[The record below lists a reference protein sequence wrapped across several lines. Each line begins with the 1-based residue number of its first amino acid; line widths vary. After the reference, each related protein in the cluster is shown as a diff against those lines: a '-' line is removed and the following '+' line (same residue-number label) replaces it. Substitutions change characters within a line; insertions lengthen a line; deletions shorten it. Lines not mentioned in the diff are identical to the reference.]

1 MHDAINY
8 CLNMNQDS
16 ISFLLKIEQQMNIVA
31 DLSRADI
38 LLYGRK
44 SGDEAVVLSH
54 AQPRSIARVYS
65 KNRAGRILEPKTRP
79 EVFEALILDNSQS
92 NIRSFIS
99 EGAPVIRTIYPIYY
113 LPQYG
118 NSWSKGRA
126 KIVACLAVVTNLI
139 EYERQRLRNHVYQ
152 EVIKNLH
159 AMLLRGRLFG
169 TENLTSF
176 GEQDGII
183 YTDMDGIIRYASGV
197 AANLYRR
204 MGYKETLVERR
215 LLELET
221 TDEDIRQIAL
231 EKSECLERETEEAG
245 RVWVRKAIPIMSYPN
260 EYWHW
265 LSRALY
271 FRIPFDRVEGVV
283 ITIHDATETRR
294 QDQEIRVKN
303 AMIQEVHHRVKNNLQ
318 TIAGLIRMQARRVK
332 SSEAKVVLD
341 ETLNRILSVAVI
353 HEFLSNE
360 NTNAINI
367 KEVSYRI
374 ISQFQQGMLS
384 PDQHIR
390 LELAGDSIHLPAR
403 QATACSLVINE
414 LVQNALEHGFTK
426 KREGVIQVELQ
437 DHGDNVVIKVSD
449 DGDGLPNDFQL
460 DNTTSLGL
468 HIVKIL
474 VEGDLRGKIELG
486 NENGASFGTSVNIV
500 FPKTLFKGEKGWKEH
515 VSS

>member
-1 MHDAINY
+1 
-8 CLNMNQDS
+8 
-16 ISFLLKIEQQMNIVA
+16 
-31 DLSRADI
+31 
-38 LLYGRK
+38 
-44 SGDEAVVLSH
+44 
-54 AQPRSIARVYS
+54 
-65 KNRAGRILEPKTRP
+65 
-79 EVFEALILDNSQS
+79 
-92 NIRSFIS
+92 
-99 EGAPVIRTIYPIYY
+99 
-113 LPQYG
+113 
-118 NSWSKGRA
+118 
-126 KIVACLAVVTNLI
+126 
-139 EYERQRLRNHVYQ
+139 
-152 EVIKNLH
+152 
-159 AMLLRGRLFG
+159 
-169 TENLTSF
+169 
-176 GEQDGII
+176 
-183 YTDMDGIIRYASGV
+183 
-197 AANLYRR
+197 
-204 MGYKETLVERR
+204 
-215 LLELET
+215 
-221 TDEDIRQIAL
+221 
-231 EKSECLERETEEAG
+231 
-245 RVWVRKAIPIMSYPN
+245 
-260 EYWHW
+260 
-265 LSRALY
+265 
-271 FRIPFDRVEGVV
+271 
-283 ITIHDATETRR
+283 
-294 QDQEIRVKN
+294 
-303 AMIQEVHHRVKNNLQ
+303 MIQEVHHRVKNNLQ